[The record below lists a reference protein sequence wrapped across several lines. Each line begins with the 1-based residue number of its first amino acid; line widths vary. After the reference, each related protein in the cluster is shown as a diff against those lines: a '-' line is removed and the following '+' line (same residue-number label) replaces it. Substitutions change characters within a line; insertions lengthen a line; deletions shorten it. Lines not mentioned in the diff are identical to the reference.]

1 MTRISKH
8 LWLRIVGI
16 SFLCWSVSGTWAL
29 PQGAPAE
36 GAKKP
41 AAKPARTPA
50 TKPRAD
56 AEEAKKTGD
65 KPVETAPAPPPET
78 DPLILAILEVK
89 PTTPEQRVLDIRTLL
104 NLNRFD
110 LAKTYLEELA
120 AALPPPDELARLQ
133 ARFGSVLFMQMSSQP
148 ELQPAGQQV
157 GEAVMQAADTRVR
170 DTARLT
176 ALIAELGNADAGA
189 RRTAANQLVQAGP
202 VAIPVLLQAAGTA
215 EATAVQPLI
224 AQILV
229 AIGESCVEPLTLAL
243 EAGSAS
249 VQAVAANVLGDIG
262 SRRAAPYLVAA
273 ALSEAVDPT
282 AREAASRA
290 AEKILGALPARE
302 AAEQMLQRQLRTFE
316 AAARPALDGEPTDA
330 TIWTWDAAQQL
341 PVERILPAADAAFL
355 QAARI
360 AHLLH
365 QLDPQQ
371 PAHQTLDLVMSLEAA
386 KREQGYDRPVVAAT
400 VPALTAA
407 AQAGSPALEEA
418 LTLALRKKLYGAAA
432 ATVDALAETGDGSL
446 VKSSDGQ
453 PRLLVQSLLSP
464 HRRVQFAAARA
475 ILKLAPADTYAG
487 SSHLPEILGYLMASA
502 GRQRVLI
509 GERRT
514 EVARTMAGYFD
525 ELGFDADTESQGRAL
540 VLRALDNPDY
550 VFALVGAAIDRP
562 AYRELVQ
569 ILRNDPRTADL
580 PIGILSG
587 DAHVSAAAGWD
598 PADQLTVAFPPPQN
612 RDDVVADTQRMLKLA
627 GRRLL
632 SAEERL
638 REAQFALDAVASLS
652 SEPAKFGFYDLRRLE
667 RRVQSALDV
676 PSLVAPALQVLGRF
690 GTPNAQ
696 QALIDYAN
704 GQDRPVVNR
713 QAAVE
718 ALRGAVE
725 RQGLL
730 LTQVQLQKQYDL
742 YNASETLDQPTQE
755 VLAAI
760 LDVIETPARKA
771 AETKKNQ

>member
-1 MTRISKH
+1 MTSISRL
-8 LWLRIVGI
+8 LWLRIIGT
-16 SFLCWSVSGTWAL
+16 SFLCWSTSGAWAL
-29 PQGAPAE
+29 AQGAPAE
-36 GAKKP
+36 EAKKP
-41 AAKPARTPA
+41 AAAPVA
-50 TKPRAD
+50 KPRAD
-56 AEEAKKTGD
+56 TEEAKKTGD
-65 KPVETAPAPPPET
+65 TPAEKTPAPPPET

-110 LAKTYLEELA
+110 LAKTYVEELA
-120 AALPPPDELARLQ
+120 AAMPPADELTRLQ
-133 ARFGSVLFMQMSSQP
+133 ARFGSALFMQLSSQP

-157 GEAVMQAADTRVR
+157 GDAVLQAADTRVR
-170 DTARLT
+170 DAARLT
-176 ALIAELGNADAGA
+176 TLISELANTDTGA
-189 RRTAANQLVQAGP
+189 RRSAANELVQAGP
-202 VAIPVLLQAAGTA
+202 VAIPILLQALGTPA
-215 EATAVQPLI
+215 AAAVHPLL

-229 AIGESCVEPLTLAL
+229 AIGETCVEPLTLAL
-243 EAGSAS
+243 DSGNAS
-249 VQAVAANVLGDIG
+249 VQTAAANVLGEIA

-273 ALSEAVDPT
+273 ALSEAVDPA
-282 AREAASRA
+282 AREAAGKA

-302 AAEQMLQRQLRTFE
+302 AAEEMLQRQLRMFE
-316 AAARPALDGEPTDA
+316 ATARPANDGEATDA
-330 TIWTWDAAQQL
+330 SIWTWDAAQQL

-355 QAARI
+355 QAARV

-371 PAHQTLDLVMSLEAA
+371 PAHRTLDLVMALEAA
-386 KREQGYDRPVVAAT
+386 KREQGYDRPIVAAT
-400 VPALTAA
+400 VPALTTA
-407 AQAGSPALEEA
+407 AQAGSKELEEA
-418 LTLALRKKLYGAAA
+418 LILALRKKLYGAAA
-432 ATVDALAETGDGSL
+432 ALIDALAESGDGSL
-446 VKSSDGQ
+446 VKSSGGQ
-453 PRLLVQSLLSP
+453 PRLLVQALLSP

-475 ILKLAPADTYAG
+475 ILKLAPTETYAG
-487 SSHLPEILGYLMASA
+487 SSHLPEVLGYLMASA

-525 ELGFDADTESQGRAL
+525 ELGFDADTETGGRAL
-540 VLRALDNPDY
+540 ALRAFDNPDY
-550 VFALVGAAIDRP
+550 VFALVGAALDRP

-587 DAHVSAAAGWD
+587 EANVSAAAGWD

-612 RDDVVADTQRMLKLA
+612 RDDVVADTQRLLKLA

-632 SAEERL
+632 SADERL
-638 REAQFALDAVASLS
+638 REAQFALDAVANMAA
-652 SEPAKFGFYDLRRLE
+652 EPAKFGYYDLRRLE
-667 RRVQSALDV
+667 RRVQQALDV
-676 PSLVAPALQVLGRF
+676 PSLVAPALRLLGLF

-696 QALIDYAN
+696 QLLIEYAN
-704 GQDRPVVNR
+704 SQDRPLVNR

-718 ALRGAVE
+718 ALRGAVD

-730 LTQVQLQKQYDL
+730 LTQVQLQKQYNL
-742 YNASETLDQPTQE
+742 YNASEALDRPTQE

-771 AETKKNQ
+771 AETKKDQ